1 MEARAK
7 QRLTGA
13 IILVA
18 LFVLLVPELLTGPH
32 DSHQPTE
39 NSNDEGLHRYTIDLD
54 AQNGANAPAASAQNQ
69 PAVALPAVPSTSNT
83 TLAAPGEPAS
93 PAVATPKP
101 PAASAPTTTNPSIPA
116 STPNHVVA
124 AVPAPTPAPVAAPPR
139 NVAPPRTESARSPVA
154 EPAAKGPAISG
165 GFAVQ
170 LGTFGKREN
179 ADRLARDM
187 TTKGFSAFVVPT
199 NTNGHE
205 LFRVRVGPARDRA
218 AAEALAEQ
226 LKRAGQSGSI
236 VPIS

>member
-18 LFVLLVPELLTGPH
+18 LLVLLVPELLTGPR
-32 DSHQPTE
+32 DSHSAVDNP
-39 NSNDEGLHRYTIDLD
+39 NDDGLHRYTIDLD
-54 AQNGANAPAASAQNQ
+54 GQNGANAPATAAQNQ
-69 PAVALPAVPSTSNT
+69 PAVALPAVPAGPNSTPAT
-83 TLAAPGEPAS
+83 PGEAAS
-93 PAVATPKP
+93 PESVSPKTPAP
-101 PAASAPTTTNPSIPA
+101 PPTTATNPTVPA
-116 STPNHVVA
+116 TGPNHVA
-124 AVPAPTPAPVAAPPR
+124 DAAPTPAVTAPSR
-139 NVAPPRTESARSPVA
+139 TTASPRTESARLPSTEPPAKV
-154 EPAAKGPAISG
+154 PAASG
-165 GFAVQ
+165 SFAVQ

-187 TTKGFSAFVVPT
+187 TAKGFSAFVVPT
-199 NTNGHE
+199 NTNGHD

-218 AAEALAEQ
+218 AAEALATQ

>member
-18 LFVLLVPELLTGPH
+18 LFVLLVPELLTGPR
-32 DSHQPTE
+32 DSRPPTE
-39 NSNDEGLHRYTIDLD
+39 TQSDEGLHRYTIDLD
-54 AQNGANAPAASAQNQ
+54 AQSGAKAAAPPTPNQ
-69 PAVALPAVPSTSNT
+69 PAVALPAVPAASNSA
-83 TLAAPGEPAS
+83 LATPGEAAS
-93 PAVATPKP
+93 PEATTPTT
-101 PAASAPTTTNPSIPA
+101 PAPAIPMTTNPMMTA
-116 STPNHVVA
+116 
-124 AVPAPTPAPVAAPPR
+124 PAPRNVAAPAAATAP
-139 NVAPPRTESARSPVA
+139 VLSHGTAPPRTESVPTAIAETSP
-154 EPAAKGPAISG
+154 KGPAGQGS
-165 GFAVQ
+165 FAVQ

-179 ADRLARDM
+179 ADRLVRDM
-187 TTKGFSAFVVPT
+187 TGKGFTAFVVPT

-218 AAEALAEQ
+218 AAEALAAR

>member
-32 DSHQPTE
+32 DPHQPTE
-39 NSNDEGLHRYTIDLD
+39 NVNDDGLHRYTIDLD
-54 AQNGANAPAASAQNQ
+54 AQNGANAPAASAQSQ
-69 PAVALPAVPSTSNT
+69 PAVSLPAVPSTSNSA
-83 TLAAPGEPAS
+83 LAAPGETTS
-93 PAVATPKP
+93 PTVATPKP
-101 PAASAPTTTNPSIPA
+101 PAASVPTTTNPS
-116 STPNHVVA
+116 T
-124 AVPAPTPAPVAAPPR
+124 PAPTSNHVAATVPSPAASPVVAPPR
-139 NVAPPRTESARSPVA
+139 NPAPPRTESARSPPA
-154 EPAAKGPAISG
+154 EPAAKGPATSG
-165 GFAVQ
+165 SFVVQ

-179 ADRLARDM
+179 ADRLVRDM